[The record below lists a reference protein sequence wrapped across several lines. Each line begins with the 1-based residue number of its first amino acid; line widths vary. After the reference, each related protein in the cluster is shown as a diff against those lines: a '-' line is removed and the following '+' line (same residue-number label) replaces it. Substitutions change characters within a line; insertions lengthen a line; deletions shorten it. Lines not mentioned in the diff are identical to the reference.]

1 MIMRKIAIIMITV
14 MGFGLTL
21 QAQDKEDF
29 TSKRGVYI
37 LPEAGDIGLGFNAAP
52 VFNYMGNMLNGS
64 VGNSLFTNY
73 ISDQAIIGKY
83 YLSDKT
89 AIRGELRIGY
99 NHNCNNE
106 FIMEDASIPDPEVL
120 VTDKRGINSTNIH
133 LGAGYEMR
141 RGNGRLQGYYGGM
154 LTIDY
159 ARTNVNYDYG
169 NAITSEFNSPY
180 TTDFGANITGSG
192 RITEVKN
199 LTNMGIGA
207 RGFIGVEYFFAPK
220 ISIGGEFGWGPAFNI
235 TTSGEQTAEVWTGT
249 EVKETTDELAKDNNI
264 GLDTDNASGGIFL
277 IFHF

>member
-1 MIMRKIAIIMITV
+1 MIAV
-14 MGFGLTL
+14 LGFGLTL

-83 YLSDKT
+83 YLSEKT
-89 AIRGELRIGY
+89 AVRGELRIGY
-99 NHNCNNE
+99 NHNCNRE
-106 FIMEDASIPDPEVL
+106 FIMEDALIPDADVL
-120 VTDKRGINSTNIH
+120 VTDKQGYNTTNIH

-141 RGNGRLQGYYGGM
+141 RGHGRLQGYYGGM
-154 LTIDY
+154 VTIDF
-159 ARTNVNYDYG
+159 AKTNVNYDYG
-169 NAITSEFNSPY
+169 NDITSNFNSPY
-180 TTDFGANITGSG
+180 TTNFGTNITGTG
-192 RITEVKN
+192 RVTEFKSM
-199 LTNMGIGA
+199 NMGIGA

-220 ISIGGEFGWGPAFNI
+220 ISIGGEFGWGPAFTMMTNGEE
-235 TTSGEQTAEVWTGT
+235 TSEIWTGT
-249 EVKETTDELAKDNNI
+249 EVEETTDELANDNSI
-264 GLDTDNASGGIFL
+264 GIDTDNASGGIFL